1 MTYPAAAISNDGNK
15 LNVETKIKA
24 KHVPMIE
31 GPAKAETDTYNA
43 TSKNLVHSAKQNNLV
58 TEYLV
63 NAHDAYYDAVMRLCT
78 PFAAAMPRDINVF
91 GTKVTVFTAN
101 IVTYARGFLII
112 PIVLG
117 MKYNYLGTASFL
129 VMFHDFLDH
138 LDGVI
143 AKQQARDGRSKG
155 DDGKFGAF
163 IDAQMDKV
171 VFCLCLWSF
180 LVLTN
185 SSGPALTY
193 SIVVLTSAALFAI
206 EVCIAVVRTADYF
219 EAKYSTKGRPAL
231 RAVSEGKLKQKFESV
246 GIAFYCLSLPDPA
259 TRTLSMVLGTVC
271 LWFAVYFSTQSLAH
285 KLRARKAIPITQ

>member
-1 MTYPAAAISNDGNK
+1 MTASK
-15 LNVETKIKA
+15 LNLETKAKA
-24 KHVPMIE
+24 MHVPVTE
-31 GPAKAETDTYNA
+31 GSAKAEADTYTA
-43 TSKNLVHSAKQNNLV
+43 THKNLVHSAKQNNLV

-63 NAHDAYYDAVMRLCT
+63 NAHDAYYDAIMRVCT
-78 PFAAAMPRDINVF
+78 PFAAAMPRDIDVF
-91 GTKVTVFTAN
+91 GTRVTIFTAN

-117 MKYNYLGTASFL
+117 MKYNFHGTASFL

-138 LDGVI
+138 LDGVV
-143 AKQQARDGRSKG
+143 AKQQALDGRSKG

-180 LVLTN
+180 LILTT
-185 SSGPALTY
+185 SSGNALTY
-193 SIVVLTSAALFAI
+193 SIVVLTSAVLFAI
-206 EVCIAVVRTADYF
+206 EVCIAVVRTSDYF

-246 GIAFYCLSLPDPA
+246 GIAFYCLSLPNPA
-259 TRTLSMVLGTVC
+259 MNTFSMAFGTVC
-271 LWFAVYFSTQSLAH
+271 LWFAMYFSTQSLAH
-285 KLRARKAIPITQ
+285 KLWSRQVLS